1 MKKRKGLFLLEALLA
16 LLILASLAAALFP
29 LAGQAAKAEILA
41 SVRGKLGNQGLF
53 AMDFMVEKIRNNRRA
68 MVLGGVQGNRYDY
81 RAPTGQGTIG
91 TYRLFEDQEKLK
103 VQLYNDV
110 IQPIT
115 GDRGGSV
122 EEYVFRHPEG
132 GHLFEQADNGPV
144 TISFTL
150 ARPIGRESLDFETAV
165 IPYADFY
172 GKGKTYETGK
182 SF

>member
-53 AMDFMVEKIRNNRRA
+53 AMDFMVEKIRNNRRS
-68 MVLGGVQGNRYDY
+68 MVHGGVHGNRYDY

-172 GKGKTYETGK
+172 GKGKIYETGK

>member
-1 MKKRKGLFLLEALLA
+1 
-16 LLILASLAAALFP
+16 
-29 LAGQAAKAEILA
+29 
-41 SVRGKLGNQGLF
+41 
-53 AMDFMVEKIRNNRRA
+53 MVH
-68 MVLGGVQGNRYDY
+68 GGVHGNRYDY

>member
-1 MKKRKGLFLLEALLA
+1 MKRRKGLFLLEALLA

-29 LAGQAAKAEILA
+29 LAGQVAQAEILS

-53 AMDFMVEKIRNNRRA
+53 AMDFMVEKIRNNRRTMA
-68 MVLGGVQGNRYDY
+68 KGGVHGNRYDY
-81 RAPTGQGTIG
+81 LAPTAQGTMG

-103 VQLYNDV
+103 IQLYNDV
-110 IQPIT
+110 VQPIT

-122 EEYVFRHPEG
+122 EEYVFRHLEG
-132 GHLFEQADNGPV
+132 GHLFEQSDGGPV

-150 ARPIGRESLDFETAV
+150 ARPIGREFVDFETAV

-172 GKGKTYETGK
+172 GKGEIYETRNP
-182 SF
+182 

>member
-41 SVRGKLGNQGLF
+41 SVRGKLENQGLF

-68 MVLGGVQGNRYDY
+68 MVLGGVHGNRYDY

-110 IQPIT
+110 VQPIT

-132 GHLFEQADNGPV
+132 GHLFEQADKRSGDHFFYSGPPHWPGV
-144 TISFTL
+144 PGFQDRRHSLRRFL
-150 ARPIGRESLDFETAV
+150 RERKNL
-165 IPYADFY
+165 
-172 GKGKTYETGK
+172 
-182 SF
+182 